1 MLTVQVSQTNGKS
14 TVGYSGVAALRRTSF
29 ISSASFLQSTQCLLT
44 TPFVL
49 TTPFLSTASFLPLT
63 GVSEPPVRGRFVGKA
78 PHIQAVLLRDQ
89 FDVPVRKPEIAG
101 IT

>member
-1 MLTVQVSQTNGKS
+1 
-14 TVGYSGVAALRRTSF
+14 
-29 ISSASFLQSTQCLLT
+29 
-44 TPFVL
+44 VL

-63 GVSEPPVRGRFVGKA
+63 GVPEPLVRGRFIGKA
-78 PHIQAVLLRDQ
+78 PHIQAVLSRDQ